1 MAVPGLPVPSLPP
14 GAVPTGPPGSHPLA
28 IYDTPMPVGMPP
40 AGARGGPTWEEDSSE
55 VLRQGVARN
64 RPGLAT
70 PSPGPYPPSAA
81 PTVPPRV
88 LIAAF
93 LVALAIGFTITLII
107 GKLAT

>member
-1 MAVPGLPVPSLPP
+1 M
-14 GAVPTGPPGSHPLA
+14 PTGPPGSHPLA

-40 AGARGGPTWEEDSSE
+40 AGAPRGGPTWEEDSSE

-70 PSPGPYPPSAA
+70 PAPGPYPPGAA